1 MANHRKDITGEK
13 FGMLT
18 AVKPVRTNERGSWI
32 WLFECECGGTTE
44 RLVSTML
51 VAKKSGK
58 KSHCGC
64 SPALKTHGLSK
75 RFQKLNWVWTAMK
88 QRCYNPECK
97 DFPHYGGRGITV
109 CEDWHNFESFH
120 AWAMSSGYREK
131 VTIERID
138 VNGHYCPENCTWVKN
153 ERQPLNRTNTLKYE
167 YKGEMYDIRELSELS
182 GVNYYTLKG
191 RLTHYGWTV
200 ERAISEPSF
209 KGKNQTYKGPTK
221 C

>member
-18 AVKPVRTNERGSWI
+18 AIIPTRRDEKGRWV
-32 WLFECECGGTTE
+32 WLFECECGNTIE
-44 RLVSTML
+44 RKLGAMVKAQKAGM
-51 VAKKSGK
+51 

-109 CEDWHNFESFH
+109 CQEWHSFELFH
-120 AWAMSSGYREK
+120 AWAMSSGYKEK
-131 VTIERID
+131 VTIERKD
-138 VNGHYCPENCTWVKN
+138 VDGNYCPENCTWIEN
-153 ERQPLNRTNTLKYE
+153 ERQPLNRTNTTRFF
-167 YKGEMYDIRELSELS
+167 YKGELRRLKEISELS
-182 GVNYYTLKG
+182 GISFYALKN
-191 RLTHYGWTV
+191 RLVYSNWDIK
-200 ERAISEPSF
+200 RATTEPVIR
-209 KGKNQTYKGPTK
+209 GKNQTYKGPTK

>member
-18 AVKPVRTNERGSWI
+18 AIRPTRRDEKGRWI
-32 WLFECECGGTTE
+32 WLFECECGNTTE
-44 RLVSTML
+44 RKLGAMVKAQKAGM
-51 VAKKSGK
+51 

-75 RFQKLNWVWTAMK
+75 RFQKLKWVWTSMK
-88 QRCYNPECK
+88 QRCYNPSCK
-97 DFPHYGGRGITV
+97 DFPHYGGRGITI
-109 CEDWHNFESFH
+109 CPDWHSFELFH
-120 AWAMSSGYREK
+120 AWAMYSGYREK

-138 VNGHYCPENCTWVKN
+138 VNGNYCPENCTWVKN
-153 ERQPLNRTNTLKYE
+153 ERQALNRTNTLKYE
-167 YKGEMYDIRELSELS
+167 YRGQMYDIRELSELS
-182 GVNYYTLKG
+182 GINYYTLKG

-209 KGKNQTYKGPTK
+209 KGKNQTYKGASE

>member
-18 AVKPVRTNERGSWI
+18 AIRPTRRDEKGRWV
-32 WLFECECGGTTE
+32 WLFECECGNSIE
-44 RLVSTML
+44 RKLGAMVKAQKAGM
-51 VAKKSGK
+51 

-75 RFQKLNWVWTAMK
+75 RFQKLKWVWTSMK
-88 QRCYNPECK
+88 QRCYNPSCK
-97 DFPHYGGRGITV
+97 DFPHYGGRGITI
-109 CEDWHNFESFH
+109 CPDWHNFELFH
-120 AWAMSSGYREK
+120 AWAMSSGYKEK

-138 VNGHYCPENCTWVKN
+138 VNGNYCPENCTWVKN
-153 ERQPLNRTNTLKYE
+153 ERQALNRTNTLKYE
-167 YKGEMYDIRELSELS
+167 YNGQMYDIRELSELS
-182 GVNYYTLKG
+182 GINYYTLKG

-209 KGKNQTYKGPTK
+209 KGKNQTYKGASE